1 MLKVIYPNKKM
12 EEEVDISNEVETNDP
27 QLFLEKID

>member
-12 EEEVDISNEVETNDP
+12 EEEEDIKNEVEINDP
-27 QLFLEKID
+27 QLVLEKID